1 MTQIVDEIEY
11 SCSQIQFLTSGGG
24 SKAWKGDI
32 DKSKRDG
39 VKFYYDG
46 QGFMSADLGHTNAK
60 VVYYDIFG
68 KVLHVL
74 NIYKGLHSAI

>member
-1 MTQIVDEIEY
+1 MLKKIECW
-11 SCSQIQFLTSGGG
+11 CSKLQFLTSGGG

-32 DKSKRDG
+32 HRNSKEE

-46 QGFMSADLGHTNAK
+46 QGFMTLEIDPSNAK

-68 KVLHVL
+68 KVQHLINL
-74 NIYKGLHSAI
+74 SKGVYSPI